1 MRGNLEIC
9 VVDGMRC
16 EENLF
21 LLKLKEI
28 IFDIY
33 WEEINMR
40 GIVFVCIWVV
50 VDIIVLWMGEIED
63 LKNIKVKK
71 YIGV

>member
-1 MRGNLEIC
+1 MRGSLEVC
-9 VVDGMRC
+9 VVDGKRC

-50 VDIIVLWMGEIED
+50 VDIIVLWMGEIEE

>member
-1 MRGNLEIC
+1 MRGSLEIC

-50 VDIIVLWMGEIED
+50 VDIIVLWMGEIEE